1 MWLMRLTIAR
11 RKTLIINNSLPPQKK
26 ADGIEVHQANKKPPN
41 ECWAVFSMDKKDVWH
56 GTNLF

>member
-1 MWLMRLTIAR
+1 MLLMRLTTAR
-11 RKTLIINNSLPPQKK
+11 HKMLIINNSLPKK
-26 ADGIEVHQANKKPPN
+26 ADGIEVHQANKKPPS

>member
-1 MWLMRLTIAR
+1 MRLTIAR
-11 RKTLIINNSLPPQKK
+11 RKTLIINNSLPQKK

-41 ECWAVFSMDKKDVWH
+41 ECWAVFSMDKKDVWY